1 MAADEVNASSRA
13 AQGTIQGVGLTPP
26 QETIVIT
33 RALWSNTFKVAAA
46 AALGGW
52 LVAGVLGF
60 TVYKLAERPIP
71 TRYFESI
78 NGKLI
83 QAKPTDQP
91 MLSAG
96 EILTGAQQALEGSYD
111 MNFRDYRMRMQNAE
125 KWFTQQGYSAYK
137 KSLFG
142 SGDIKA
148 IEGRRLFLDIAVT
161 GAPVVAQQGV
171 LSGTHTFAWKVQVP
185 VELDFESS
193 GYQSSKMYLA
203 TLVMVR
209 VDNVARPRGWAV
221 DSIIFGPMPNRG

>member
-1 MAADEVNASSRA
+1 MAAEVHTTTGGAV
-13 AQGTIQGVGLTPP
+13 QGNIQGVGLAP

-60 TVYKLAERPIP
+60 TVYQLAERPIP
-71 TRYFESI
+71 TRYIESI

-83 QAKPTDQP
+83 RAVPTDQP

-96 EILTGAQQALEGSYD
+96 EILSGAQESLEGSYN

-125 KWFTQQGYSAYK
+125 KWFTQQGYTAYK
-137 KSLFG
+137 TSLFG

-148 IEGRRLFLDIAVT
+148 IKGRRLFLDIAVT

-193 GYQSSKMYLA
+193 GYQSSKNYLA
-203 TLVMVR
+203 TMVMVR

>member
-1 MAADEVNASSRA
+1 MAAEVHATGGA
-13 AQGTIQGVGLTPP
+13 AQGNAQGVGLTP
-26 QETIVIT
+26 QETIVIS
-33 RALWSNTFKVAAA
+33 RALWSNTFKVTAA

-60 TVYKLAERPIP
+60 TVYRLAERPIP

-78 NGKLI
+78 NGKLNR
-83 QAKPTDQP
+83 AVPTDQP

-96 EILTGAQQALEGSYD
+96 EILSGAQEALEGSYN
-111 MNFRDYRMRMQNAE
+111 MNFRDYRMRIQNAE
-125 KWFTQQGYSAYK
+125 KWFTQQGYTAYK
-137 KSLFG
+137 TSLFG

-148 IEGRRLFLDIAVT
+148 LKGRRLFLDIAVT

-185 VELDFESS
+185 VDLDFESS
-193 GYQSSKMYLA
+193 GYQSSKNYLA
-203 TLVMVR
+203 TMVMVR
-209 VDNVARPRGWAV
+209 VDNVAKPRGWAV

>member
-1 MAADEVNASSRA
+1 MATEAHITGGA
-13 AQGTIQGVGLTPP
+13 AQENIRGVGLTP

-33 RALWSNTFKVAAA
+33 RALWANNFKVMAA

-71 TRYFESI
+71 TRYFESV

-83 QAKPTDQP
+83 SAVPTDQP

-96 EILTGAQQALEGSYD
+96 EILSGAQEALEASYN
-111 MNFRDYRMRMQNAE
+111 MNFRDYRMRIQNAE
-125 KWFTQQGYSAYK
+125 KWFTQQGFSAYK
-137 KSLFG
+137 SSLFG

-148 IEGRRLFLDIAVT
+148 IKGRRLFLDIAIT

-193 GYQSSKMYLA
+193 GYQSSKNYLA

>member
-1 MAADEVNASSRA
+1 MDTEVHTTGGV
-13 AQGTIQGVGLTPP
+13 AQGNIQGVGLTP

-33 RALWSNTFKVAAA
+33 RALWSNSFKVMAA

-60 TVYKLAERPIP
+60 VVYKLAERPIP

-83 QAKPTDQP
+83 RAVPTDQP

-96 EILTGAQQALEGSYD
+96 EILSGAQESLEGAYN

-125 KWFTQQGYSAYK
+125 KWFTRQGYAAYK
-137 KSLFG
+137 TSLFG

-148 IEGRRLFLDIAVT
+148 IKGRRLFLDIAVT

-193 GYQSSKMYLA
+193 GYQSSKTYLA
-203 TLVMVR
+203 TMVMVR

-221 DSIIFGPMPNRG
+221 NSIIFGPMPNRG

>member
-1 MAADEVNASSRA
+1 MAAEAHTTGAA
-13 AQGTIQGVGLTPP
+13 AQGNVQGVNLPA

-33 RALWSNTFKVAAA
+33 RALWSNSFRVMAA

-60 TVYKLAERPIP
+60 TVYQLAERPIP
-71 TRYFESI
+71 TRYFESM

-83 QAKPTDQP
+83 RAVPTDQP

-96 EILTGAQQALEGSYD
+96 AILSGAQEALEGSYN
-111 MNFRDYRMRMQNAE
+111 MNFRDYRMRIQNAE
-125 KWFTQQGYSAYK
+125 KWFTPQGYTAYK
-137 KSLFG
+137 TSLFG

-148 IEGRRLFLDIAVT
+148 IKGRRLFLDIAVT
-161 GAPVVAQQGV
+161 GAPVVAQHGV
-171 LSGTHTFAWKVQVP
+171 LSGTHTFAWQVQVP

-193 GYQSSKMYLA
+193 GYQSSKNYLA
-203 TLVMVR
+203 TLVLVR

-221 DSIIFGPMPNRG
+221 DSIIFGPLPNRG